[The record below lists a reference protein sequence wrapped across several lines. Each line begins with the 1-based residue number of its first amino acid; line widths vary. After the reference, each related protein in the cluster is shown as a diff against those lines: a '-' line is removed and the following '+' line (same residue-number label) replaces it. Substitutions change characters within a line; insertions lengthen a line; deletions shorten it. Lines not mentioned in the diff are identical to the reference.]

1 MTQRGGNFDSNN
13 RIRFLKLPKK
23 KIINFTSDVVGYLI
37 KFDAFNF
44 TKFKRVSKNL
54 S

>member
-13 RIRFLKLPKK
+13 RIRFLKLPRKK
-23 KIINFTSDVVGYLI
+23 INFTSEVLGYLI

-44 TKFKRVSKNL
+44 
-54 S
+54 